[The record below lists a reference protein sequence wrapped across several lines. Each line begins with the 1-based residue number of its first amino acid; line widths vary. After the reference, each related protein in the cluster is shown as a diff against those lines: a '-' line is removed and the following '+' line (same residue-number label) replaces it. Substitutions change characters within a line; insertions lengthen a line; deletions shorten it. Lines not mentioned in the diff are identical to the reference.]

1 MPNGIDTGLMG
12 VSLKRASDFTA
23 WVESVRKE
31 RGTEEARVAVM
42 SSWIAYHLSLKRV
55 YGLDVVARALEGTS
69 DFEKFKGAPS
79 AVPCRFTLGELIAAG
94 ISDEGI
100 ARVIVQADAP
110 GSSDS
115 CKPCWCKRSG
125 LCLVVSQEEFEEFQD
140 NLEKHGGNNA

>member
-12 VSLKRASDFTA
+12 ISIERVNNLTKEIEA
-23 WVESVRKE
+23 VRLE
-31 RGTEEARVAVM
+31 RGVEEARRSVM
-42 SSWIAYHLSLKRV
+42 RSWIDFHVSLGLF

-79 AVPCRFTLGELIAAG
+79 AVPCRFTLDELIAAG
-94 ISDEGI
+94 ISDEGL
-100 ARVIVQADAP
+100 ARVIVQAEAA